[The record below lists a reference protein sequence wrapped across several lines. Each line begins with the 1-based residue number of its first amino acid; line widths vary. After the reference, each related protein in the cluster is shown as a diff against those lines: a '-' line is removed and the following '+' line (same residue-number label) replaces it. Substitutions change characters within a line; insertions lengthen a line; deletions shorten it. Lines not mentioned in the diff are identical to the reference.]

1 MADRKETVIIDLE
14 VDVDDSIESI
24 NKLTAANKEL
34 RKERNALNISTEQ
47 GKKRAQEINAAIDAN
62 TNKIKD
68 NVSAIEKQK
77 INIGNYKSA
86 LDNVNPAFGKLAQ
99 GLETGASGFK
109 AMTLQALAFI
119 ATPIGAIIAALV
131 AVFALLSTAL
141 SKNDALMDKLEDV
154 TNAVSV
160 VFEVLL
166 GRVAMLGEALLALF
180 NGDIDKAIDL
190 TGQAFSGLAD
200 EIGNAVKQ
208 QQLFLDASRDL
219 EDSQRALRIETSKTE
234 NEIKRLVVA
243 AKNRNLS
250 LEEQENLLLKA
261 ASLEEDLVRT
271 REDLARRDLVIT
283 TRRLRVDKEF
293 QQQANETFDDYVN
306 RLLESSKLGDA
317 ELNQIVE
324 KVEALEQARGSSLAF
339 QEKISNQLA
348 ANADKRAEA
357 IRKENEAL
365 KEQAERQK
373 IIDGITERN
382 ANRTEG
388 ASPLEDAFKT
398 QAKLSTDLNE
408 KIKEDLAIRT
418 KYNDEYYKNLA
429 DNARKSAELS
439 ELTEERKLDAAA
451 SVTGAIAGLL
461 DEQGNAYKVA
471 ASAQV
476 LISTYAAATKA
487 YEAAFLP
494 IPTVASPAIGAA
506 FAAAA
511 VLQGLNNLAAING
524 IQFAE
529 GGYTG
534 DGGKYQPAGI
544 VHRGEYVVPQSVV
557 KSPAAQ
563 YHLGSLETMRRGYA
577 DGGLVRNS
585 VSQPINAQF
594 ELANI
599 VKNLPPSE
607 LSVKEVTKV
616 QRRIKVK
623 ENTSKR

>member
-1 MADRKETVIIDLE
+1 MADRTESVIIDLE
-14 VDVDDSIESI
+14 IDVDDSIESI

-86 LDNVNPAFGKLAQ
+86 LDGVNPAFGKLAQ

-141 SKNDALMDKLEDV
+141 SKNDALMDQLENV

-166 GRVAMLGEALLALF
+166 GRVALLGEALIALF

-200 EIGNAVKQ
+200 EIQNAVKQ
-208 QQLFLDASRDL
+208 QQLFLDASREL

-243 AKNRNLS
+243 SKNRNLS
-250 LEEQENLLLKA
+250 LQEQEQMLLRALK
-261 ASLEEDLVRT
+261 LEEDLVRT

-283 TRRLRVDKEF
+283 ARRLRVDKEF
-293 QQQANETFDDYVN
+293 QQQSNETFDDYIQ
-306 RLLESSKLGDA
+306 RLLESTKLGGD

-324 KVEALEQARGSSLAF
+324 KVEAVEQARGSSLAF

-348 ANADKRAEA
+348 ANAEKRAEA
-357 IRKENEAL
+357 LAKQNAL
-365 KEQAERQK
+365 LAEQAALEAANRRAANQVEITTEDPLLTAFRTQAEIRIDLNKHMNDTLAAQNAKFAEEERKRLEAGAELTKEVERQK
-373 IIDGITERN
+373 IGIIANTLGQAANLVEEDTE
-382 ANRTEG
+382 
-388 ASPLEDAFKT
+388 
-398 QAKLSTDLNE
+398 
-408 KIKEDLAIRT
+408 
-418 KYNDEYYKNLA
+418 
-429 DNARKSAELS
+429 
-439 ELTEERKLDAAA
+439 
-451 SVTGAIAGLL
+451 
-461 DEQGNAYKVA
+461 AYKVL
-471 ASAQV
+471 ASAQALMNTYLAATAAYASGAKINPVFGV
-476 LISTYAAATKA
+476 LAAAAAT
-487 YEAAFLP
+487 AAGL
-494 IPTVASPAIGAA
+494 
-506 FAAAA
+506 AA
-511 VLQGLNNLAAING
+511 VAKING
-524 IQFAE
+524 IEFAE

-599 VKNLPPSE
+599 MKNLPPSE
-607 LSVKEVTKV
+607 ISVKEVSTV
-616 QRRIKVK
+616 QKRIRVK
-623 ENTSKR
+623 ENISKR